1 MTATPE
7 DEGSTVEIT
16 VNGAELENGT
26 AATWTDGEN
35 EVLVK
40 VTNADNSGSSEYSV
54 TVTKA

>member
-7 DEGSTVEIT
+7 DENSTVEIT
-16 VNGAELENGT
+16 VNGAELENGA
-26 AATWTDGEN
+26 AATWADGEN

-40 VTNADNSGSSEYSV
+40 VTNADNSASVEYSV

>member
-7 DEGSTVEIT
+7 DENSTVEIT
-16 VNGAELENGT
+16 VNGAELENGA
-26 AATWTDGEN
+26 AATWNDGEN

-40 VTNADNSGSSEYSV
+40 VTNADNSGSVEYSV

>member
-7 DEGSTVEIT
+7 DEGSTAKIT
-16 VNGAELENGT
+16 VNGVDHENGA
-26 AATWTDGEN
+26 AATWNDGEN

-40 VTNADNSGSSEYSV
+40 VTNADNSGSVEYSV